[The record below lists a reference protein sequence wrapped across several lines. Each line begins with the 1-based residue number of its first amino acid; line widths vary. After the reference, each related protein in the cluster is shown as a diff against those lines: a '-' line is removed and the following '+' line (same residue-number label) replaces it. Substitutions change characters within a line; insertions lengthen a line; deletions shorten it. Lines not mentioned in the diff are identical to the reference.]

1 MNITKGPWAVDE
13 ATRYVHSVENVEN
26 GKRMQLI
33 CDIVPHKA
41 GRADNRPF
49 TDEMLGNA
57 RAIAEVPNLIEALT
71 EARDLLH
78 HTKCHH
84 EDALKCPACSLESR
98 IDDLLKHIE
107 G

>member
-1 MNITKGPWAVDE
+1 MNIIE
-13 ATRYVHSVENVEN
+13 ARTYDIDGN
-26 GKRMQLI
+26 LI
-33 CDIVPHKA
+33 EVLT
-41 GRADNRPF
+41 GRD
-49 TDEMLGNA
+49 A

>member
-13 ATRYVHSVENVEN
+13 ATHYVHSVENVEN

-49 TDEMLGNA
+49 TDEMLANA
-57 RAIAEVPNLIEALT
+57 RAIAEVPNLVGALRDFVTHYAGPLRGQLGNGYAYQWYDRAQAILKRIE
-71 EARDLLH
+71 D
-78 HTKCHH
+78 
-84 EDALKCPACSLESR
+84 
-98 IDDLLKHIE
+98 
-107 G
+107 